1 MNNAILPTNNNKALY
16 RTIWRWHFYAG
27 VFAIPLVI
35 LLSITGAIY
44 LFKPYYEHWQ
54 ERNYR
59 GLQVTGEALA
69 PNDQINAA
77 LAAIEGGK
85 FLSYR
90 LPQATDEAVLIKVQG
105 ETNWLVFVNPYTGAV
120 LATERSDEQLMN
132 IVKTIHGELL
142 LGDVGSILVELAACW
157 AIVLIVTGLYLWWPR
172 SARGM
177 AGVIYPR
184 LREGSRTFW
193 RDIHAVT
200 GIWISAL
207 ALFLLITGLPWALVW
222 GAALKEV
229 RAIDFSAQQDWSQ
242 GRAQEHQHWRAQATD
257 VFNLTPAVIHSA
269 QTLQLAPPV
278 ELSVAATVQ
287 AAHHSDH
294 AGHTSHAAHASH
306 SAHMAHGANQQQ
318 ELLQQTW
325 KASSQTPNRPA
336 REDVWLAGDGNI
348 EKRSDFSQKKLL
360 DRAIGIGVA
369 AHEGHLFGWFNLV
382 LGLLTCAGLILI
394 SVSGFILWRKRK
406 PESVLGAPPPMPT
419 TVGFAVVAITLGL
432 AIFLPLLAISL
443 VLLLILEFAVLRRLS
458 GVNRWLGLQPRIK

>member
-1 MNNAILPTNNNKALY
+1 MNALIQTSNNQKALY

-27 VFAIPLVI
+27 IFAIPFVI
-35 LLSITGAIY
+35 LLSLTGAIY

-54 ERNYR
+54 ERDYR

-69 PNDQINAA
+69 PNDQITAA
-77 LAAIEGGK
+77 LAVVEDGK
-85 FLSYR
+85 LLSYR
-90 LPQATDEAVLIKVQG
+90 LPQSADEAVLVKVQAD
-105 ETNWLVFVNPYTGAV
+105 TNWMVFVNPYTGAV
-120 LATERSDEQLMN
+120 LAKERTDDQLMN

-142 LGDVGSILVELAACW
+142 LGNVGSILVELAACW

-172 SARGM
+172 NTRGM

-222 GAALKEV
+222 GSALKEV
-229 RAIDFSAQQDWSQ
+229 RAIDFSQVAQEEQQQDWSQ
-242 GRAQEHQHWRAQATD
+242 GRHQEHQTWRAQASD
-257 VFNLTPAVIHSA
+257 VFNLTPEVLHAA
-269 QTLQLAPPV
+269 QQLNLPAPV
-278 ELSVAATVQ
+278 ELSIATNHNHNG
-287 AAHHSDH
+287 HHIS
-294 AGHTSHAAHASH
+294 
-306 SAHMAHGANQQQ
+306 
-318 ELLQQTW
+318 W
-325 KASSQTPNRPA
+325 KASSQTPNRPQRA
-336 REDVWLAGDGNI
+336 DVWINGDGSI
-348 EKRSDFSQKKLL
+348 EKRSDFAQKKLL

-369 AHEGHLFGWFNLV
+369 AHEGYLFGWFNLV

-406 PESVLGAPPPMPT
+406 PESALGAPPPMPAR
-419 TVGFAVVAITLGL
+419 VGFTVAAITLGL

-443 VLLLILEFAVLRRLS
+443 VLLLILEFLLLRRID
-458 GVNRWLGLQPRIK
+458 GINRWLGLGS